1 MTKEQF
7 ITQYEKAIKLRD
19 TNSTQEAITL
29 FEEIL
34 SQVEKNPEMLTDD
47 EVILTEYGT
56 LICKAL
62 FYSDFAYALDDSGDL
77 KGALQMERCALEQM
91 SKMKNRDYLGAS
103 YLNYSDYCMQS
114 KDFQEALSTLQKG
127 IDDIEKEDFKQRI
140 EIIIGIYINT
150 GLCNYFLGN
159 KNEAEKYLE
168 IALDYLKTAKEEL
181 NFVYEEFDQDYFE
194 VNYFLS
200 EIHKEKGNNS
210 DYEKYRNE
218 TIESASFISNNDV
231 EYFTAIYP
239 DEIKQKLKEFYSNS
253 K

>member
-1 MTKEQF
+1 
-7 ITQYEKAIKLRD
+7 
-19 TNSTQEAITL
+19 
-29 FEEIL
+29 
-34 SQVEKNPEMLTDD
+34 MLTDD

-62 FYSDFAYALDDSGDL
+62 YYSDFASTLDDSGNL
-77 KGALQMERCALEQM
+77 KEALQMEGRALEQL
-91 SKMKNRDYLGAS
+91 SKMKNRDCLGAS

-114 KDFQEALSTLQKG
+114 KDFQKALSVLQKG
-127 IDDIEKEDFKQRI
+127 IDDFEKEDFKQRI

-168 IALDYLKTAKEEL
+168 IVTDYLRTAKEEL
-181 NFVYEEFDQDYFE
+181 NFVYEEIDQDYFE

-200 EIHKEKGNNS
+200 EIHKEKGNDF
-210 DYEKYRNE
+210 DYERYRNE
-218 TIESASFISNNDV
+218 AIEITSFISNDDV
-231 EYFTAIYP
+231 EYFTTIYP
-239 DEIKQKLKEFYSNS
+239 NEIKQKLKEFYSNN

>member
-19 TNSTQEAITL
+19 TNNTQDAITL
-29 FEEIL
+29 FRGIL
-34 SQVEKNPEMLTDD
+34 SEMEKNPEILTDD
-47 EVILTEYGT
+47 EVVLTEYGT

-62 FYSDFAYALDDSGDL
+62 LYSEFACALDDSGDL
-77 KGALQMERCALEQM
+77 KGALQMEGRALEQL
-91 SKMKNRDYLGAS
+91 SKMKNRDYLGII
-103 YLNYSDYCMQS
+103 YFNYSDYSMQS
-114 KDFQEALSTLQKG
+114 GDFQEALSVLQKG

-140 EIIIGIYINT
+140 EIITGIYINT

-168 IALDYLKTAKEEL
+168 IAVDYLRTAKEEL
-181 NFVYEEFDQDYFE
+181 NFVYEEIDQDYFE

-200 EIHKEKGNNS
+200 EIHKEKGNDS
-210 DYEKYRNE
+210 DYERYRNE
-218 TIESASFISNNDV
+218 TIEITSFISNDDV
-231 EYFTAIYP
+231 EYFTTIYP
-239 DEIKQKLKEFYSNS
+239 DEIKQKLKEFYSNN